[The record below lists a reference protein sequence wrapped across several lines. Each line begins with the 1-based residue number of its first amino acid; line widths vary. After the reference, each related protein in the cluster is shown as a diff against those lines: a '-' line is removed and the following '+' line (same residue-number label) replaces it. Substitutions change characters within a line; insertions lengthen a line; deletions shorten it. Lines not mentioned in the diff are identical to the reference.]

1 MASRSQ
7 PLTALTRRAT
17 IILLEFGAEKD
28 EAARVHTIVWR
39 SSECARWVAWDW
51 LRQRKGA
58 NAELHDELSGKGIAS
73 EADAEKFVQ
82 ELNDFFENPKQ
93 SFPQVVGRLRDGAGE
108 FVDRL
113 GGFLRDP
120 TSTSEHPDE
129 ILGDVF
135 GVVAAARGFS
145 DDGLRRIARCI
156 MMELCR

>member
-28 EAARVHTIVWR
+28 EASRVHTIVWR

-120 TSTSEHPDE
+120 QAHQSTRTKFLATCSEWLQPH
-129 ILGDVF
+129 GDSLTTDCAVSL
-135 GVVAAARGFS
+135 AAS
-145 DDGLRRIARCI
+145 
-156 MMELCR
+156 

>member
-1 MASRSQ
+1 MRSV
-7 PLTALTRRAT
+7 
-17 IILLEFGAEKD
+17 G
-28 EAARVHTIVWR
+28 
-39 SSECARWVAWDW
+39 CWDW

-58 NAELHDELSGKGIAS
+58 NAELQDELSGKGIAS

-129 ILGDVF
+129 ILGDVL

-145 DDGLRRIARCI
+145 DDGLRSIARRI